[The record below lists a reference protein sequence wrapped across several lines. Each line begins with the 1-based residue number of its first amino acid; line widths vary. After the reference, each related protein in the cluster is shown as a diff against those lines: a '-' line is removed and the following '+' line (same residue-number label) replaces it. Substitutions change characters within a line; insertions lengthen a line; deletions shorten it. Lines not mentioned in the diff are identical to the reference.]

1 MPEEKQQSQ
10 VIQDY
15 KQGFNNGYWI
25 ATKSPGLVPF
35 LAEIKSDSPIVEGL
49 RDGIAQVELKKQRA
63 LQKEEKQ
70 ADRQAGK
77 EPPPAMPRMKGKDM
91 PPGR

>member
-35 LAEIKSDSPIVEGL
+35 LTEIKSNSPIVEGL

-63 LQKEEKQ
+63 LQK
-70 ADRQAGK
+70 DGRQVPTEREQPTAI
-77 EPPPAMPRMKGKDM
+77 PRMKGKDV